1 MKTAVIGVGNMGSR
15 YASMILSGKIDGMQL
30 CALTRFRDQY
40 RELLQPAADRKIPVY
55 QSADAL
61 FDDIDAGNLKLDA
74 VIIATPHESHEVIAV
89 KAMQRG
95 IHVLCDKPAG
105 VYSRQ
110 ARNMIQSAEENQCVF
125 GMIFNQRALPLNQ
138 KIHEI
143 IQSGKYGSL
152 KRVNWTVTDW
162 YRPDQYYA
170 SGSWR
175 ATWKGEG
182 GGVLLNQCPH
192 NLDLLQWF
200 CGMPVRIQAFCK
212 EGHYHNIEVE
222 DDATLYLEWENGA
235 CGTFVTS
242 TADAP
247 GINRLEISLEEAL
260 IRAENGKLMIGELG
274 EELGMKEREYRRSA
288 DDCFRKIHGT
298 WKEIVL
304 PEADNPYITVLQSF
318 ADTVSGNGSLTASG
332 SEGINSLL
340 ISNGAYLSSWT
351 HRMINLP
358 ERQSEEEK
366 LFENEFEFYLN
377 EKRR

>member
-1 MKTAVIGVGNMGSR
+1 MKTAVIGVGNMGSK
-15 YASMILSGKIDGMQL
+15 YAAMIMGGKVGGMQL
-30 CALTRFRDQY
+30 CALTRFHDRY
-40 RELLQPAADRKIPVY
+40 KELLQPATDRQIPVY

-61 FDDIDAGNLKLDA
+61 FDDIDAGNLEPDA
-74 VIIATPHESHEVIAV
+74 VIIATPHESHEVIAL
-89 KAMQRG
+89 KAMQRK

-110 ARNMIQSAEENQCVF
+110 ARNMIAAAEENQCVF
-125 GMIFNQRALPLNQ
+125 GMIFNQRALPINQ

-143 IQSGKYGSL
+143 IKSGKYGAL

-162 YRPDQYYA
+162 YRPEKYYA

-222 DDATLYLEWENGA
+222 DDATLYMEWENGA
-235 CGTFVTS
+235 SGTFVTS

-260 IRAENGKLMIGELG
+260 IRAENGKLMIGELVQ
-274 EELGMKEREYRRSA
+274 ELGMKESEYRRST
-288 DDCFRKIHGT
+288 DECFRKIHGT
-298 WKEIVL
+298 WKEISL
-304 PEADNPYITVLQSF
+304 PAADNPYITVLQAF
-318 ADTVSGNGSLTASG
+318 TDTVSGNGSLIASG

-351 HRMINLP
+351 HRMIDLP
-358 ERQSEEEK
+358 ERESEEEK
-366 LFENEFEFYLN
+366 IFEKEFESYLN
-377 EKRR
+377 GKRR